1 MNKSYFHLF
10 LEKMI
15 FPNRD
20 HDVRQTIQ
28 EVEATSWLLREHIRE
43 RELAATHR
51 LGRMRR
57 LRMLEEKKAR
67 KREADFDKIQTTTEI
82 DAEHL
87 CADFA
92 SEPFYTKLYNPR

>member
-15 FPNRD
+15 FPNRE

-28 EVEATSWLLREHIRE
+28 EVEATSWLLREHIRG

-57 LRMLEEKKAR
+57 LRMLEEKKAQ
-67 KREADFDKIQTTTEI
+67 KREAGFDKIKTTAEV

-92 SEPFYTKLYNPR
+92 SESFYTKLYNPR